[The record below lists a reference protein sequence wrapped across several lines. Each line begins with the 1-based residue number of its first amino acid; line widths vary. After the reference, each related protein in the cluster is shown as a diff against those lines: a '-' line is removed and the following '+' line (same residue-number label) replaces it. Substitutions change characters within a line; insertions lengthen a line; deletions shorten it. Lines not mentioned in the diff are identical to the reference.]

1 MLQTTYAT
9 GIASLTQLATTCY
22 SGQFAHFLACRYEGG
37 EEIVRGYEAYQE
49 ALKAGSAKKAAK
61 TLAPQTQEP
70 YTLAATETQSQYDD
84 ALFQTRCVASFNS

>member
-9 GIASLTQLATTCY
+9 GALNSLATTCY
-22 SGQFAHFLACRYEGG
+22 SGQVAHFLACRYKGG
-37 EEIVRGYEAYQE
+37 EDIVRGYEAYQG
-49 ALKAGSAKKAAK
+49 ALNAGSAKMAAK

-84 ALFQTRCVASFNS
+84 ALFQTRCFALSNS